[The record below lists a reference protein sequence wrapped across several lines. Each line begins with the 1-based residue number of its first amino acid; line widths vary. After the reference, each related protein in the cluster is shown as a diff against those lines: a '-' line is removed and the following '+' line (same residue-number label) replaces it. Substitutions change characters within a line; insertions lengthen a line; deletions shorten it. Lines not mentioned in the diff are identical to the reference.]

1 MESLKQST
9 STHASSAGR
18 HLLVTFVMGACIQVT
33 SKLDND
39 DDELSSEADWNVGLL
54 TFCANSKFKLKNKHE
69 RPTLF
74 VHGRGWVPYDADRQS
89 VVVIG
94 PGAGTT
100 QNSRIYE
107 ELHADGYKLALVNA
121 GSFDQYPPGW
131 EDGTPDASF
140 NSGQNLAAL
149 ADGGLQSAIV
159 DLIKKGCGP
168 SVVIAG
174 SRGGQV
180 TVPRMWQG
188 VWRGPTIV
196 LNAGCAGIS
205 AVPPAPVRLVL
216 ASFGKDYF
224 GTCDPDWTRQVL
236 TKEDSRRPVLLHH
249 DPEDDHTGT
258 RLSGALV
265 PLLELA
271 QLGFAD
277 YQEGPW
283 QENVLVE
290 LL

>member
-1 MESLKQST
+1 
-9 STHASSAGR
+9 
-18 HLLVTFVMGACIQVT
+18 MGVCFQVT
-33 SKLDND
+33 SKRHDDD
-39 DDELSSEADWNVGLL
+39 DDEFSSNADCSIGPFRCNV
-54 TFCANSKFKLKNKHE
+54 NPNFKLRNKHE
-69 RPTLF
+69 SPEMF
-74 VHGRGWVPYDADRQS
+74 VHGRGWVPYPADRQS

-94 PGAGTT
+94 PGAGTI

-107 ELHADGYKLALVNA
+107 ELHADGYKLALING

-131 EDGTPDASF
+131 ESGTPDVSF

-159 DLIKKGCGP
+159 DLIEKGCGP
-168 SVVIAG
+168 SAVIAG

-188 VWRGPTIV
+188 IWRGPTIV
-196 LNAGCAGIS
+196 LNGGCVGIC

-224 GTCDPDWTRQVL
+224 GTCDPEWTHQML

-249 DPEDDHTGT
+249 DPEDDHTGA
-258 RLSGALV
+258 RLSGVLT
-265 PLLELA
+265 PLLEVA
-271 QLGFAD
+271 QVGFAE
-277 YQEGPW
+277 YEEGPW
-283 QENVLVE
+283 QENVTVE
-290 LL
+290 IL